1 MKFKKNS
8 DKASS
13 GKGLVGEGRTLMRE
27 YNREE

>member
-13 GKGLVGEGRTLMRE
+13 GKGLMRVRG
-27 YNREE
+27 REELNYRNT